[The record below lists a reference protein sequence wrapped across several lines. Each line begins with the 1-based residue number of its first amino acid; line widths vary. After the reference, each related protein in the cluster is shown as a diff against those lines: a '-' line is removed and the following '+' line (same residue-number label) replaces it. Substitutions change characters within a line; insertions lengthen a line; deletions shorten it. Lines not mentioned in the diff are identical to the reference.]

1 MAKMMLSLQGR
12 AALVVGAGQGIGR
25 ECALTLAKAGA
36 DIGVVDID
44 SDRAR
49 SVASEIEALECR
61 SSVHVADVRD
71 SATGARLVS
80 EFVEVHDA
88 LDVLV
93 TVVGGHSAF
102 APFVPADETT
112 IETID
117 LVLDV
122 NLRYVLYLLR
132 DVLRYMK
139 ESGNGGSIVS
149 IGSISGLAGSPNHS
163 AYGAAKAGLNQLARS
178 VSAEYGRFGIRM
190 NVVNPGI
197 IVTDV
202 TAGQLAGGLDSLAEG
217 IPAQRLGCTA
227 DIANAV
233 AFFASPLSEYVAGQE
248 ILVDGGLSAK
258 WPVPLYSRHAS
269 EA

>member
-1 MAKMMLSLQGR
+1 MISLAGK

-36 DIGVVDID
+36 GVGVVDLVA
-44 SDRAR
+44 DRAR
-49 SVASEIEALECR
+49 SVGAEIEELGRPA
-61 SSVHVADVRD
+61 SIHVADVRD
-71 SATGARLVS
+71 TSTGGRLVG
-80 EFVEVHDA
+80 EFVEAHKA
-88 LDVLV
+88 LDIVV

-102 APFVPADETT
+102 APFVPTDETT
-112 IETID
+112 EETID
-117 LVLDV
+117 LVLDL
-122 NLRYVLYLLR
+122 NLRYILFLLR

-139 ESGNGGSIVS
+139 QSGSGGSIVS
-149 IGSISGLAGSPNHS
+149 IGSISALGGSPNHS
-163 AYGAAKAGLNQLARS
+163 TYGAAKAGVNQLARS

-202 TAGQLAGGLDSLAEG
+202 TTDQLAAHTRTLAEG
-217 IPAQRLGCTA
+217 IPAQRLGRTT

-258 WPVPLYSRHAS
+258 WPVPLYSRHPS